1 MARIEH
7 SINIDG
13 EVSRFGIDP
22 VTKILDVPVNLDE
35 HEFIQAIALEFSEV
49 APTEEDYP
57 LDACI
62 CDENGLRHLNLASGW
77 SISAADR
84 AKLRRISPHSTH

>member
-1 MARIEH
+1 MARNEH
-7 SINIDG
+7 SVNIDG
-13 EVSRFGIDP
+13 AIVRFGIDP
-22 VTKILDVPVNLDE
+22 ITKTLDVPVNLDA
-35 HEFIQAIALEFSEV
+35 HAFIQAIAIEFSDM

-62 CDENGLRHLNLASGW
+62 FDENGLRHLNLAPGW
-77 SISAADR
+77 SISVADR

>member
-7 SINIDG
+7 SRNIDG
-13 EVSRFGIDP
+13 VMVTFGIDI
-22 VTKILDVPVNLDE
+22 VTKTLDVPTNLDA
-35 HEFIQAIALEFSEV
+35 HEFIQAIAIEFSDI

-62 CDENGLRHLNLASGW
+62 FDENGLRHLNLAPGW
-77 SISAADR
+77 SISVADR